1 MNQQDKT
8 GDSLVIGGW
17 NGSNFRP
24 ELRLLCIDI
33 FGSNGDNFCHC
44 AVVGY
49 SDLARM
55 FELWAPVKIKGGSP
69 DTFAFNGPI
78 AASVTCQMNK
88 TTW

>member
-1 MNQQDKT
+1 MNQQDKI

-33 FGSNGDNFCHC
+33 FWSNGDNFCHR

-55 FELWAPVKIKGGSP
+55 FVPWAAVKIQRGKP
-69 DTFAFNGPI
+69 RHL
-78 AASVTCQMNK
+78 CL
-88 TTW
+88 